1 MNASDLSVQ
10 RLTSADVAMQLGDL
24 RAFLDEAFDGDFS
37 DEDFEHSFGGTHFA
51 ILADGQLIAHGSVV
65 LRQISFDGQVYPTG
79 YVEAMAVGHEW
90 RGRGVGS
97 KLLAELTDFCRSNFA
112 VAMLST
118 GSHAFYE
125 KHGWRRFH
133 GESYLATESG
143 VVRTEDDDDELMV
156 LTSLQNILAAD
167 RVTCDFRSG
176 DVW

>member
-1 MNASDLSVQ
+1 MNLSDLSVQ
-10 RLTSADVAMQLGDL
+10 RLNSAAAISQLVDL

-37 DEDFEHSFGGTHFA
+37 DEDFDHSSGGTHFT
-51 ILADGQLIAHGSVV
+51 ILANGQLIAHGSVV
-65 LRQISFDGQVYPTG
+65 LRQISFDGQVFPTG

-125 KHGWRRFH
+125 KHGWRRFK
-133 GESYLATESG
+133 GESYLATDAS
-143 VVRTEDDDDELMV
+143 VVRTEDDDDGLMV
-156 LTSLQNILAAD
+156 LTSLQSVLAAA